1 MSFDTR
7 PSLRYNALRG
17 ALAEPVGEQ
26 AVPRPIVLVIL
37 FCLAVLLANAR
48 GWCEEEEAPQPEQ
61 ENAEADQRE
70 VIRLDNDE
78 ENGDDEKLTPEQEL
92 GKAANE
98 LEAGRIGE
106 AYAILS
112 RLAGQEEDEDT
123 AARARERL
131 KQIEADGGQKV
142 KEALAIDDPQLAE
155 EKLNEIYRDYRQT
168 SVKHLLAEA
177 QKQLQVRRALRAL
190 ADAGAEEV
198 DEEATEEDKAARMW
212 LIIGNIH
219 RLNDRQQQAI
229 EAYNVLVYEYP
240 ESRFTQQAR
249 DWLQRLRPDEDA
261 RAAKDEG
268 DKE

>member
-1 MSFDTR
+1 M
-7 PSLRYNALRG
+7 
-17 ALAEPVGEQ
+17 
-26 AVPRPIVLVIL
+26 PRPIVLVIL